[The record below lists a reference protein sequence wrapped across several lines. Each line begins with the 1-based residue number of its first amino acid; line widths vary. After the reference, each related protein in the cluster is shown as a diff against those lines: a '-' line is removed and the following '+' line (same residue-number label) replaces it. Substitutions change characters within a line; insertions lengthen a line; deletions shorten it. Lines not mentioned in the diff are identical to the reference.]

1 MIKNTSNTPKAEW
14 APGCFSWH
22 FVEHN
27 DVSIK
32 MEEIC
37 PGGSSDAHFH
47 SRSLQFFFILEGEAT
62 IDLGKALFELKKHE
76 GIEVPLTQKHR
87 IINSGEENLV
97 FLLLSSPAV
106 QKQDI
111 QV

>member
-1 MIKNTSNTPKAEW
+1 MMKNTSNTPKVEW
-14 APGCFSWH
+14 AHECFSWH
-22 FVEHN
+22 FADHN

-62 IDLGKALFELKKHE
+62 VKLEGARFELKKHE
-76 GIEVPLTQKHR
+76 GIEVPLNQKHR
-87 IINSGEENLV
+87 IINSGDENLV
-97 FLLLSSPAV
+97 FLLISSPAI